1 MSGPGPALT
10 LGPDHGVVAIVQ
22 TLLNYCFAFYALIL
36 IKVASMFSVS
46 NEHKRIVIKAISVL
60 LLVLRVD
67 IEQDLDELLE
77 CLLVLL
83 PKRIIYRCQYP

>member
-10 LGPDHGVVAIVQ
+10 LGSDHGVVAIVQ

-46 NEHKRIVIKAISVL
+46 TNRNIFLRRLLSVL
-60 LLVLRVD
+60 LLVLRVSP
-67 IEQDLDELLE
+67 
-77 CLLVLL
+77 L
-83 PKRIIYRCQYP
+83 PDVDQAQGVRCQSEVL